1 MEQRP
6 LVNIGG
12 IAHELPM
19 GDTVAGV
26 PGSSAWIEPMT
37 VWNNGSPEILLDGE
51 GDVVMGNVS

>member
-12 IAHELPM
+12 VAHELPV

-26 PGSSAWIEPMT
+26 PGSSAWKEPMCG
-37 VWNNGSPEILLDGE
+37 WNNGSPEVMFDEE
-51 GDVVMGNVS
+51 GDVVMGDVS